1 MLYDGR
7 LGTMVAPMTEPIAAA
22 RILTQGRELA
32 GRSTPRVFSRPAW
45 YRFSRDRRHRYVSR
59 IAGTPTD
66 AQAALVQSMIRLEW
80 SALKHEAVGTLAA
93 DKVALDARR
102 LFGRFL
108 QDFERSLVKSTA
120 SQRAPSL
127 AEVLAEHA
135 APARTGMT

>member
-1 MLYDGR
+1 
-7 LGTMVAPMTEPIAAA
+7 MTEPIARS
-22 RILTQGRELA
+22 RILTQSRSL
-32 GRSTPRVFSRPAW
+32 GRSTPR
-45 YRFSRDRRHRYVSR
+45 RFSKTAWWRFAAERRARYVAR
-59 IAGTPTD
+59 IAGEPTD
-66 AQAALVQSMIRLEW
+66 TQSALVQTLVALEW

-127 AEVLAEHA
+127 AEVLA
-135 APARTGMT
+135 AREMS

>member
-1 MLYDGR
+1 
-7 LGTMVAPMTEPIAAA
+7 MTEPIAAA